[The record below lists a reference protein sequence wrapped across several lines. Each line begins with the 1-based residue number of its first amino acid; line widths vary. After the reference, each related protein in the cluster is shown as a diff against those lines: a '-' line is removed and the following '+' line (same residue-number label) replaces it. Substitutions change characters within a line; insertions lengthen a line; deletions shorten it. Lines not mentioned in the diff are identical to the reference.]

1 MIFEITIIFPPIKHF
16 KKNCKKF
23 GGYNRLFFNHFQKQ
37 NIPPKERLT
46 LKKNYEV
53 IDKKLSKNLVIFN
66 NNQAKAFDY
75 YYGKM

>member
-16 KKNCKKF
+16 KKNYKKF
-23 GGYNRLFFNHFQKQ
+23 GGYNRLFFNHFQKT
-37 NIPPKERLT
+37 KHSSERT
-46 LKKNYEV
+46 INTKKKYEV

>member
-1 MIFEITIIFPPIKHF
+1 MIFEITIFFPPIKHF

-23 GGYNRLFFNHFQKQ
+23 GSDKWLFFSYFQKT
-37 NIPPKERLT
+37 KHSSERT
-46 LKKNYEV
+46 INTKKNYEV

>member
-1 MIFEITIIFPPIKHF
+1 MIFEITIFFPPIKHF

-23 GGYNRLFFNHFQKQ
+23 FFNHFQKT
-37 NIPPKERLT
+37 KHSSERT
-46 LKKNYEV
+46 INTKKKYEV

>member
-16 KKNCKKF
+16 KKNCKKIHR
-23 GGYNRLFFNHFQKQ
+23 YNSLFFNHFQKT
-37 NIPPKERLT
+37 KHSSERT
-46 LKKNYEV
+46 INTKKNYEV

-66 NNQAKAFDY
+66 NNQAKASNY